1 VGPPGDEER
10 GGSNGFVISNVIF
23 VRFSGGQLRVWP
35 PVSRPRSAGYGLDH
49 LIAGEA
55 R

>member
-23 VRFSGGQLRVWP
+23 VVRTL
-35 PVSRPRSAGYGLDH
+35 
-49 LIAGEA
+49 AGEGQA
-55 R
+55 